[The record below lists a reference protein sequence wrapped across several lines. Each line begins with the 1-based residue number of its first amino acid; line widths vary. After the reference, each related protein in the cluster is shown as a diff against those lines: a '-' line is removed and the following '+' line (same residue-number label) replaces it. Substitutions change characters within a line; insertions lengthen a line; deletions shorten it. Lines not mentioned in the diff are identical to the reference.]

1 MSEKQA
7 KNQAKD
13 QKQRKIF
20 VGGICKDVSE
30 EALNKYFSQ
39 FGEVDRTVVNREH
52 YTDKSRGSGFV
63 LFKNSSS
70 VKKVLEQEKHVLNDK
85 PFDCQPCLLR
95 EEVKKTKK
103 EQRLKNL
110 ESSSTQCSQKSRKAQ
125 DNKSVSTKSKK
136 SNRKSQHNNSKRRK
150 KRKNQKRHSYY
161 EPQQ

>member
-20 VGGICKDVSE
+20 VGGISKDVTE
-30 EALNKYFSQ
+30 ENLYEYFSQ
-39 FGEVDRTVVNREH
+39 FGQVARTVVNREH

-63 LFKNSSS
+63 LFKSS
-70 VKKVLEQEKHVLNDK
+70 KPIQLVLNK
-85 PFDCQPCLLR
+85 EEHILNGKQFDCQPCLLR

-103 EQRLKNL
+103 EKRLKNL

-125 DNKSVSTKSKK
+125 NDISSS
-136 SNRKSQHNNSKRRK
+136 SQRSRKSRK
-150 KRKNQKRHSYY
+150 
-161 EPQQ
+161 

>member
-20 VGGICKDVSE
+20 VGGISKEVTEELLSE
-30 EALNKYFSQ
+30 YFSQ

-63 LFKNSSS
+63 LFNNSKA
-70 VKKVLEQEKHVLNDK
+70 VQKVLEQTNHVLLDK
-85 PFDCQPCLLR
+85 SFDCQPCLLR

-103 EQRLKNL
+103 QKRLRNL
-110 ESSSTQCSQKSRKAQ
+110 ESSSTQCSQKSRKAA
-125 DNKSVSTKSKK
+125 DSASSVSRKGHKGKNQRSKK
-136 SNRKSQHNNSKRRK
+136 NK
-150 KRKNQKRHSYY
+150 QKRSAFKGTY
-161 EPQQ
+161 PFQ